1 MLYKCVTTKSFITDD
16 NHEEEMKRY
25 PYDRVLFHP
34 GHRCSTCDFLKPARS
49 KHCSICKAC
58 VSRHDHH
65 CIWLMNCVGA
75 NNCVYFISLLLS
87 LSIMLIYGSYLGHS
101 LMSESLERLVLSEV
115 RIAMKSWTVWINT
128 WGIVIAAEPKIGA
141 VLMLMLMTAPLAI
154 SFLTY
159 HLYLIWAG
167 MTTNESAKWTDWKE
181 DVEDGFV
188 FKTKRSLIFENPIS
202 LDPHDRTW
210 PVQTDQILVT
220 DEDPPTEGCLLMS
233 DSNGIARRPVSDV
246 PPDSRWRKLY
256 SMKDIDN
263 IYDMGFWYN
272 LQDVVGISVRR
283 TTSG

>member
-1 MLYKCVTTKSFITDD
+1 
-16 NHEEEMKRY
+16 
-25 PYDRVLFHP
+25 
-34 GHRCSTCDFLKPARS
+34 
-49 KHCSICKAC
+49 
-58 VSRHDHH
+58 
-65 CIWLMNCVGA
+65 
-75 NNCVYFISLLLS
+75 
-87 LSIMLIYGSYLGHS
+87 
-101 LMSESLERLVLSEV
+101 
-115 RIAMKSWTVWINT
+115 MKSWTVWINT

-220 DEDPPTEGCLLMS
+220 DEDPPTEGCLLMP

>member
-1 MLYKCVTTKSFITDD
+1 
-16 NHEEEMKRY
+16 
-25 PYDRVLFHP
+25 
-34 GHRCSTCDFLKPARS
+34 
-49 KHCSICKAC
+49 
-58 VSRHDHH
+58 
-65 CIWLMNCVGA
+65 
-75 NNCVYFISLLLS
+75 
-87 LSIMLIYGSYLGHS
+87 
-101 LMSESLERLVLSEV
+101 
-115 RIAMKSWTVWINT
+115 MKSWTVWINT
-128 WGIVIAAEPKIGA
+128 WGIVVAAEPKIGA